1 MDRRRILK
9 TGALAGL
16 GLAGC
21 VGGTVGRPRG
31 PRVNLARVDASWDRV
46 TRTTVGLRPHRPSGF
61 VLRAQRLDA
70 KTVIHNYGHGGA
82 GLSLSL
88 GTGRIAA
95 DIALEHEDRTAAV
108 LGCGAVGLGTARQLQ
123 RRGFDVVIYAMALPP
138 DTTSNKAWG
147 GFTPA
152 SGLLSDDPSPEWTAQ
167 FRKAA
172 EIAYREFQSMVGR
185 QYGVS
190 WIDAYNTS
198 EELPTETDRRELGEA
213 ALLPPELRPGRDI
226 LYPGEH
232 PFPTPYAMRRAT
244 IRIEPSIYLD
254 AMLAE
259 FRQLG
264 GRVVVRRFDRP
275 RDLMTLEQ
283 AIIVN
288 CTGLGARSL
297 FDDEDLIPVRG
308 QLTFLVPQ
316 PEVTYRYG
324 CMPRSDGI
332 ALGSTRE
339 RGVWSLEVDEA
350 ARERMVERAIERFS
364 EMRPADPRLPLAAS
378 RAPASA
384 PSVSSFFGDLS

>member
-1 MDRRRILK
+1 MDRRRILR

-16 GLAGC
+16 GLGGC

-31 PRVNLARVDASWDRV
+31 PTVNLARVDASWHRV

-61 VLRAQRLDA
+61 VLRAEKLDA

-88 GTGRIAA
+88 GTGWLAA

-123 RRGFDVVIYAMALPP
+123 RRGFDVVIYTVALPP

-152 SGLLSDDPSPEWTAQ
+152 SGLLSNDPSPEWTAQ

-172 EIAYREFQSMVGR
+172 EIAYREFQLMVGR

-198 EELPTETDRRELGEA
+198 EELPTETDRGEFGEA
-213 ALLPPELRPGRDI
+213 ALPGPELRTGRDI

-232 PFPTPYAMRRAT
+232 PFPTPYATRRAT
-244 IRIEPSIYLD
+244 IRVEPSIYLD

-259 FRQLG
+259 FLQLG
-264 GRVVVRRFDRP
+264 GRVVIRRFDRP

-288 CTGLGARSL
+288 CTGLGARAL
-297 FDDEDLIPVRG
+297 FGDEDLIPVKG

-316 PEVTYRYG
+316 PEITYRYG

-339 RGVWSLEVDEA
+339 RGVWSLEVDEV
-350 ARERMVERAIERFS
+350 ARKRMVERAIERFS
-364 EMRPADPRLPLAAS
+364 AMRPADPRLPLAAS
-378 RAPASA
+378 RVPASA
-384 PSVSSFFGDLS
+384 PGVTSFFGDLS

>member
-1 MDRRRILK
+1 MDRRRMLR

-16 GLAGC
+16 GLGGC
-21 VGGTVGRPRG
+21 VRGTMGRPRR
-31 PRVNLARVDASWDRV
+31 PIVNLARVDASWHRV

-61 VLRAQRLDA
+61 VLRAEKLDA

-88 GTGRIAA
+88 GTGWLAA
-95 DIALEHEDRTAAV
+95 DMASEHEYRTAAV
-108 LGCGAVGLGTARQLQ
+108 LGCGAVGLGAARQLQ
-123 RRGFDVVIYAMALPP
+123 RRGFDVVIYTMALPP

-147 GFTPA
+147 GFTPT

-172 EIAYREFQSMVGR
+172 EIAYRQLQSMAGR

-198 EELPTETDRRELGEA
+198 EELPTETDRGEVGEA
-213 ALLPPELRPGRDI
+213 TLLPPKLRTGRDI

-232 PFPTPYAMRRAT
+232 PFPTPYATRRPT
-244 IRIEPSIYLD
+244 IRVEPSIYLD

-259 FRQLG
+259 FRQSG
-264 GRVVVRRFDRP
+264 GRVVIRRFDQP

-283 AIIVN
+283 PIVVN
-288 CTGLGARSL
+288 CTGLGARTL
-297 FDDEDLIPVRG
+297 FGDEDLIPVKG
-308 QLTFLVPQ
+308 QISFLVPQ
-316 PEVTYRYG
+316 PEINYRYG

-339 RGVWSLEVDEA
+339 RGV
-350 ARERMVERAIERFS
+350 
-364 EMRPADPRLPLAAS
+364 RPAGRWRLTRQREIAW
-378 RAPASA
+378 
-384 PSVSSFFGDLS
+384 